1 MIELPKDKSI
11 AQRCAVLNLDFDESF
26 IGEDVKNTLEA
37 ANQFAQYSK
46 NLTLNL
52 GNSGTCLLYTS
63 PSPRDPKI
71 SRMPSSA

>member
-46 NLTLNL
+46 ILRL
-52 GNSGTCLLYTS
+52 
-63 PSPRDPKI
+63 I
-71 SRMPSSA
+71 